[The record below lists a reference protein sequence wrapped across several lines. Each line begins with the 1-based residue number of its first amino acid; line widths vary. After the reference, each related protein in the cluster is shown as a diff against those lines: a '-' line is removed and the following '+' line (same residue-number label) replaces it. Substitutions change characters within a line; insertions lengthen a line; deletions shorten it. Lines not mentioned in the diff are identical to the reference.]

1 MNEKRRVL
9 QLVAAGKIT
18 AKEGQKLLVALQ
30 KPKSA
35 EKLYIQ
41 ITRENAS
48 KPSVNVAIP
57 MKYIRLGWKLLPSKL
72 TVVSEQGDYDLS
84 QLNWQQINSMAAAGE
99 KGELFYTEITEKD
112 GSTSEVRVFIE

>member
-1 MNEKRRVL
+1 MNEKRRIL
-9 QLVAAGKIT
+9 QMVAAGKIT
-18 AKEGQKLLVALQ
+18 AREGEKLLTALQ
-30 KPKSA
+30 KTKSA

-48 KPSVNVAIP
+48 KPSLNLAIP
-57 MKYIRLGWKLLPSKL
+57 MKYVHLGWKLLPSKL
-72 TVVSEQGDYDLS
+72 TVVSQQAGYDLS
-84 QLNWQQINSMAAAGE
+84 QLNWQQINSMASAGE

>member
-1 MNEKRRVL
+1 MNEKRRIL
-9 QLVAAGKIT
+9 QMVAAGKIT
-18 AKEGQKLLVALQ
+18 AEQGDKLLAALH
-30 KPKSA
+30 KPEQA

-41 ITRENAS
+41 ITRENAT
-48 KPSVNVAIP
+48 KPSVNLAIS

-72 TVVSEQGDYDLS
+72 TVLSEQGDYDLS